1 MASSTRVDPNP
12 NKKYVDNGLALI
24 NAYINDYKSSPVP
37 LSNDTIYKNIEEDLK
52 KLKDLGPRYR
62 INNVELDIFVDDQSN
77 TKTDKNIKKLLKI
90 IKKLLDI
97 LKPYSLV
104 DDLRRSLFTSSIY
117 DENKPPKT
125 EKKRIQ
131 VLLYKSLIEGD
142 HNLNYITNIITNNNN
157 SFLAIE
163 NVFAE
168 LNTIGKSNPLPEL
181 EPKID
186 ERIEKRIK
194 PMVFP
199 VAGAGTVS
207 PSGAAPEPAP
217 VSGTGNASGAAPV
230 TPSAPAPASGAASG
244 GKNKK
249 RNKKTNKKPI
259 KKHRNKTSKHK

>member
-1 MASSTRVDPNP
+1 M
-12 NKKYVDNGLALI
+12 YVDKGLALI
-24 NAYINDYKSSPVP
+24 NAYINDNKSSPVP
-37 LSNDTIYKNIEEDLK
+37 LSNDTIYKNIEKDLK
-52 KLKDLGPRYR
+52 KLKYLGPRYR

-90 IKKLLDI
+90 IQKLLDI

-104 DDLRRSLFTSSIY
+104 DDLRTRLFTSSIY

-125 EKKRIQ
+125 ETKQIQ

-142 HNLNYITNIITNNNN
+142 PNLNYITNIITNNNN

-217 VSGTGNASGAAPV
+217 VSGTAPTTQPVSGTGNASGAAPV
-230 TPSAPAPASGAASG
+230 TTSG